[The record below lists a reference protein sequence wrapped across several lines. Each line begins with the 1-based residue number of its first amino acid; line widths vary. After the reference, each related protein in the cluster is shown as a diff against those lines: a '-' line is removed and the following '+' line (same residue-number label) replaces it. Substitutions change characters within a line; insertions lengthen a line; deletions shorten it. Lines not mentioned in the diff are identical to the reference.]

1 MRKLN
6 ECADYKNI
14 REIINY
20 MCSKWPE
27 NKAFTLKEKIKD
39 KIKYTDITFKQYE
52 NEINYIGTAL
62 RNLKVDDLR
71 VAIIGANSYP
81 WAVSFLA
88 TTTGDAIAVPLDKG
102 LPDDEIEMSLIRS
115 KANVIVFDSK
125 YKDALANMM
134 NKGKTFLKQF
144 ICVDDI
150 DMEDFKK
157 KTKTTAVTTFKEFL
171 NKGKELFKKDKSFTK
186 VKIDDDKTCEIVFTS
201 GTTSQSKMVE
211 LSNRNVASNVA
222 GLNKVET
229 IYDNDT
235 TICLLPYHHT
245 FGSTGLLF
253 MQSNGAR
260 AVFCDGLR
268 YIQDNFLEYGV
279 TTFIGVPLLIE
290 AMDKKVW
297 AKVEKMKKTKLIKM
311 AMKVT
316 NALRHIGIDLRQKV
330 YKEIHE
336 NLGKL
341 RFIVSGAA
349 ALDPKVA
356 RDFDAWGFLV
366 AQGYGLTETSPVISG
381 ESDKERKIGSV
392 GMPLP
397 GVEARIDNPDEN
409 GIGEICVKGPNVMKG
424 YYDNKEATDE
434 VLVDGWFH
442 TGDLG
447 KIDKKG
453 YIFITGRKKNVIVL
467 KNGKNI
473 FPEEQE
479 AILNQKDY
487 CIESLVFGKPDR
499 DDDLLISVE
508 IQYDKDYF
516 KDKLNMTDEKEIYDY
531 IWEDIKKV
539 NTTVPKYK
547 HIKKLYLTAD
557 EMIKTSTA
565 KTKRNEEIKKILA
578 NEK

>member
-1 MRKLN
+1 
-6 ECADYKNI
+6 
-14 REIINY
+14 
-20 MCSKWPE
+20 
-27 NKAFTLKEKIKD
+27 
-39 KIKYTDITFKQYE
+39 
-52 NEINYIGTAL
+52 
-62 RNLKVDDLR
+62 
-71 VAIIGANSYP
+71 
-81 WAVSFLA
+81 
-88 TTTGDAIAVPLDKG
+88 
-102 LPDDEIEMSLIRS
+102 
-115 KANVIVFDSK
+115 
-125 YKDALANMM
+125 MM

-150 DMEDFKK
+150 DMEDFKTK
-157 KTKTTAVTTFKEFL
+157 AKTTAVTTFKEFL

-297 AKVEKMKKTKLIKM
+297 AKVEKMKKTKLIKF

-356 RDFDAWGFLV
+356 KDFDAWGFLV

-397 GVEARIDNPDEN
+397 GIEARIDNPDAD

-447 KIDKKG
+447 RIDKKG

-516 KDKLNMTDEKEIYDY
+516 KNKLNMTDEKEIYDY

>member
-6 ECADYKNI
+6 DCADYQNI

-27 NKAFTLKEKIKD
+27 NKAFTLKNKVKD
-39 KIKYTDITFKQYE
+39 KVEYTDINFKQYKD
-52 NEINYIGTAL
+52 EINYVGTAL
-62 RNLKVDDLR
+62 KNLNIKDMR
-71 VAIIGANSYP
+71 VAIIGINSYP

-88 TTTGDAIAVPLDKG
+88 ATTCDAIAIPLDKG
-102 LPDDEIEMSLIRS
+102 LPDEEIEMSLIRS
-115 KANVIVFDSK
+115 HANVIVFDSK
-125 YKDALANMM
+125 YKEALVKMM
-134 NKGKTFLKQF
+134 SEGKTELKHF
-144 ICVDDI
+144 ICIDDE
-150 DMEDFKK
+150 DMKDFESKV
-157 KTKTTAVTTFKEFL
+157 TAITVTTFKEFL
-171 NKGKELFKKDKSFTK
+171 DKGKDLFKKDKSFTK
-186 VKIDDDKTCEIVFTS
+186 IKIDNDKTCEIVFTS

-211 LSNRNVASNVA
+211 LSNKNVAANVA

-229 IYDNDT
+229 IYDTDT

-268 YIQDNFLEYGV
+268 YIQDNFIEYGV

-290 AMDKKVW
+290 AMDKKIW
-297 AKVEKMKKTKLIKM
+297 AKAEKTGKAKIVKI

-381 ESDKERKIGSV
+381 ESDKEHRFGSV

-397 GVEARIDNPDEN
+397 GIEARIDNPDEN
-409 GIGEICVKGPNVMKG
+409 GIGEICVKGPSVMKG

-447 KIDKKG
+447 RIDKKG

-467 KNGKNI
+467 KNGKNV

-479 AILNQKDY
+479 TLLNQKDY
-487 CIESLVFGKPDR
+487 CVESLVFGKPDK

-531 IWEDIKKV
+531 IWEDIKKF
-539 NTTVPKYK
+539 NTTVPRYK

-557 EMIKTSTA
+557 AMIKTSTA

-578 NEK
+578 NED